1 MVNVQAWYLGGDDEP
16 LTIKN
21 AAAAVSLANRVQ
33 AESTDQEV
41 PPLIQFEAHT
51 ESGWS
56 ILQAG
61 FRGEVGVLS
70 YTDRQGASLTQQPDA
85 AASTEVVI
93 YDYMGHLREVPAT
106 AEVAAD
112 LVLMGIESFVAN
124 GGRVPEH
131 SQLAPWT

>member
-1 MVNVQAWYLGGDDEP
+1 MVNVEAWYLGGDDEP
-16 LTIKN
+16 LSIKN
-21 AAAAVSLANRVQ
+21 AADAVSLANRVR
-33 AESTDQEV
+33 AESTDHAV
-41 PPLIQFEAHT
+41 PPLIQFEAHS

-70 YTDRQGASLTQQPDA
+70 YTDRQGASLTHQPDA
-85 AASTEVVI
+85 ASSVEVVT

-106 AEVAAD
+106 AEVGAE
-112 LVLMGIESFVAN
+112 LVVLGIESFVAS

-131 SQLAPWT
+131 SQLESWG